1 MEINRTYG
9 YCSVILTLLYSS
21 FLSVLTSL
29 GEQTKQIVF
38 SYCVAYV
45 IKLCKQ
51 RNIMLFYK
59 KLTIHYQDKP

>member
-21 FLSVLTSL
+21 FSSVLTSL

-59 KLTIHYQDKP
+59 KTNYPLPS